1 MKTNVDKIA
10 SLSKIGLD
18 AQQRERLEKDVPLI
32 LSMAELLRDSGD
44 TMYTPRAVTVRELR
58 KDTPGADTPPDLSAI
73 SEREKEG
80 YVRVVRTVESC

>member
-18 AQQRERLEKDVPLI
+18 APQRERLEKDVPVI
-32 LSMAELLRDSGD
+32 LSMAELLSEGGD
-44 TMYTPRAVTVRELR
+44 KMYAPRAVTVKELR
-58 KDTPGADTPPDLSAI
+58 QDVPGTHTPPDQSAT

-80 YVRVVRTVESC
+80 YVCVVRMVESC

>member
-32 LSMAELLRDSGD
+32 LSMAELLRDGGD

-58 KDTPGADTPPDLSAI
+58 KDTPGADAPPDLSAI